1 MGYDSV
7 LFHGGHAMQKETT
20 IQRPSCGIQEPAAF
34 LAGLADDFAALRAD
48 PVAWAEELAEREAWD
63 VAFSDGIGDE

>member
-1 MGYDSV
+1 MTKFQYTREWVSQSPMPQNRD
-7 LFHGGHAMQKETT
+7 A
-20 IQRPSCGIQEPAAF
+20 QEPEAF

-63 VAFSDGIGDE
+63 MTLSDGISDE